1 MATYHVKF
9 RVTYVGGT
17 CDAWNEALPQ
27 EKYNWYCDGG
37 QGEKRMKEMAEARDY
52 QMRKVASITMG
63 LDHIDY

>member
-37 QGEKRMKEMAEARDY
+37 QGDAIFVFASHFISTTCMLNG
-52 QMRKVASITMG
+52 RKVIT
-63 LDHIDY
+63 